1 MTHHCGRI
9 AVPESVNQWWDRQRG
24 LVIQTAE
31 FSPLGTAGTYGDLE
45 KFDGKRDAAEW
56 DDLPVDS
63 RTTNETF
70 TFNIYDEESTM
81 CYQFHSKCAGLLIRK
96 LESEGLTIAQLVD
109 WLKIVCPVT
118 EDLVQSIPDMPD
130 PFEISERQGQSFVLD
145 FGSIWLLASF
155 DGPIEFSPPD
165 RVLSG
170 EDISLCKSNIATD
183 LEFEEDIS
191 ELALLVPHFFRHGCY
206 NNLVFWAPRKQANI
220 RPKIRVWKG
229 DITALDVDA
238 IVNSTG
244 ETLKGTG
251 AAEKAIH
258 AAAGPQLEIACKNI
272 GYCRMGGAVAT
283 DAFNLKCKRLIHTV
297 VSPRKNPWD
306 LRDCYMS
313 CLKLAVAEGLHSI
326 AFPCVGVGKLG
337 FPVKDSALIAIDAV
351 VEFLETCTVDL
362 EVCFCVYSY
371 SDMKVYNAHLDS
383 IFPPGA
389 ADSQDSSS
397 GKNQERGCK
406 SDGLGGNVHMVSLGR
421 LYSDVCRRIAT
432 FLESRDALA
441 LFATN
446 RDWHRLG
453 QDHWKR
459 RCRAEGFACVPG
471 QEAAML
477 ARTDINWQC
486 MHFCSETRSR
496 RRVDACADWI
506 VAAAGAFFLRRG
518 RGLVRDA
525 AWRAGGRVVL
535 VAGNEA
541 CDVDSLACAV
551 AAAWTL
557 AHTFP
562 ALSFVPLVPIPRA
575 QLALRGDCTAAISAA
590 FAHRDADDFVN
601 CLTFLDSLPPP
612 ANDPSQLPAKI
623 VLVDHNV
630 PASSL
635 RSRLGTLDV
644 VGIIDHHADEGM
656 FEKCALVRMIEPVGS
671 ATSIAVNMIKSS
683 DPPIAVDASFAKLLV
698 APILLDTVHLDP
710 SSNRVTSADVRA
722 SEFLQGIIRNED
734 VSYSS
739 LDHFKLL
746 QSAKFDVRA
755 LNVEQILGRD
765 YKQTTCVAASNSSVT
780 LGISSVSLSLSSLL
794 AKEKGDVGNFL
805 GIVRNFANERK
816 LDIYA
821 IMTAFE
827 DETTGVFSREL
838 LVSVSGKEELFPSSK
853 LFEKLENIID
863 LDLKGVTSDNL
874 QCSPDHVRVYKLG
887 NIKMSRKLFQPIL
900 VPIIQSLL

>member
-191 ELALLVPHFFRHGCY
+191 ELALL
-206 NNLVFWAPRKQANI
+206 
-220 RPKIRVWKG
+220 G

-238 IVNSTG
+238 IVNSTS

-397 GKNQERGCK
+397 GKNQERSCK
-406 SDGLGGNVHMVSLGR
+406 SDGLGGNVHMVGAGSLE
-421 LYSDVCRRIAT
+421 AT
-432 FLESRDALA
+432 VPGGGIRVRSGAGGGDAGAHGHQLAVHALLLRDAQPA
-441 LFATN
+441 A
-446 RDWHRLG
+446 RG
-453 QDHWKR
+453 
-459 RCRAEGFACVPG
+459 CVRG
-471 QEAAML
+471 L
-477 ARTDINWQC
+477 DRGC
-486 MHFCSETRSR
+486 GG
-496 RRVDACADWI
+496 RV
-506 VAAAGAFFLRRG
+506 AFFLRRG